1 MRRSRAE
8 YTGIAVQ
15 SDRPATR
22 RLQSGDGAQRG
33 GLAAAGRAEQ
43 RHQFAGR
50 DVEADAVHR
59 DDVAVAHDKI
69 GDLDARAIH
78 WVTPVTRR
86 ATLNMMAT
94 AMNTMAVWI
103 SAMAADSSE
112 LEVSHELTIA
122 GAITLEFGPIRKIE
136 TPSSRT
142 EAMKISSHAATRPG
156 RSSGMVTVR
165 I

>member
-1 MRRSRAE
+1 MR
-8 YTGIAVQ
+8 
-15 SDRPATR
+15 
-22 RLQSGDGAQRG
+22 
-33 GLAAAGRAEQ
+33 GL
-43 RHQFAGR
+43 
-50 DVEADAVHR
+50 VH
-59 DDVAVAHDKI
+59 
-69 GDLDARAIH
+69 G
-78 WVTPVTRR
+78 VTPVTRR

-94 AMNTMAVWI
+94 AMNTIAVWI
-103 SAMAADSSE
+103 SAIAADSSE
-112 LEVSHELTIA
+112 LEVSQELTIA